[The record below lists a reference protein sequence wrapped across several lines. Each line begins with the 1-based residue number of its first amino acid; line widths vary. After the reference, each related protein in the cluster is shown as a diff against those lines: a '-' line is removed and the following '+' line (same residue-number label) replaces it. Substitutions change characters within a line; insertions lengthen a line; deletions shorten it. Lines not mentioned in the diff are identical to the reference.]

1 VNSTVTVSAYDGR
14 GTRSAARGQ
23 YRQQT
28 VKVRRHPLDAGL
40 GPRVRVRPWAFDRG
54 VVQLALADQAIVPG
68 LPEIKSWVET
78 LVGEQPDLRIIRT
91 GALFADAAARF
102 ASAGFVV
109 IDTLALLRIDLADAP
124 RRRAGSGTSPL
135 RARHHVDA
143 AGIDRQAFG
152 DPWGNDAGDL
162 AEIRRATPVHRAR
175 ARFVPGDR
183 RRRRLAAF
191 AITGAAAGHGY
202 LQRLAVAPDLQGHGH
217 GRILVDDSLAW
228 MRARRLGH
236 GLVNTAID
244 NERALTLYESV
255 GFRRLADQ
263 LVVMQLDVAGA

>member
-1 VNSTVTVSAYDGR
+1 
-14 GTRSAARGQ
+14 
-23 YRQQT
+23 
-28 VKVRRHPLDAGL
+28 
-40 GPRVRVRPWAFDRG
+40 
-54 VVQLALADQAIVPG
+54 VQLALADQGIVPG
-68 LPEIKSWVET
+68 LPEIKGWVET
-78 LVGEQPDLRIIRT
+78 LSSEQPDLRMIRT

-102 ASAGFVV
+102 ASAGFAV
-109 IDTLALLRIDLADAP
+109 IDTLALLRIDLSESS
-124 RRRAGSGTSPL
+124 RRRVGVGTSPL
-135 RARHHVDA
+135 RSRHHAEAAVVD
-143 AGIDRQAFG
+143 REAFG

-175 ARFVPGDR
+175 ARFVQGDG

-202 LQRLAVAPDLQGHGH
+202 LQRLAVAPELQRHGH
-217 GRILVDDSLAW
+217 GRILVNDSLAW

-236 GLVNTAID
+236 GLVNTAVD
-244 NERALTLYESV
+244 NERALALYESV